1 MTQQEIVDFM
11 LNSLNEDNRTFA
23 KQAGMEDAQIEE
35 NLARSQETLGYM
47 MQNIYSK
54 LVQLGIIDL
63 SKVDIN

>member
-23 KQAGMEDAQIEE
+23 KQAGMDDAQIEE
-35 NLARSQETLGYM
+35 NLAKSQETLAFM

-54 LVQLGIIDL
+54 LVQKGLIDL
-63 SKVDIN
+63 SKVDIS

>member
-54 LVQLGIIDL
+54 LIQLGIIDL